1 LVSRLGGFV
10 TRFGSRFRS
19 KTRSGEQQA
28 LKYVKGLIQSRRANM
43 ERMAE
48 LLPETDEQALHHFIS
63 NATWDA
69 RGVIDQVAVDADA
82 ILGGHE
88 DSMLILDDS
97 GFPKKGK
104 HSVGVSRQY
113 CGQSGKVDNC
123 QVGVFGALCHG
134 NTATLVDARLFL
146 PESWIKDGQRCTNA
160 GVPAEEQVRRT
171 KHDLAK
177 ASIAHLRELGVRFR
191 YVGFDA
197 GYGESGVLLRKLDE
211 DGVVFFADVHKSQQ
225 IFIEKPREGAEHS
238 SVLVEEW
245 VAAQPP
251 QAWKQVTLRDGTK
264 GPITVEILH
273 RRIWL
278 RWATD
283 PRAYR
288 WHLIVRREI
297 AAPDDIKYTLSNAPA
312 DLPRQRLAYLQGQR
326 YWVERCFED
335 AKQQVGMGDYQ
346 VRGWNGWHHHMAMVL
361 MAMLFLLETKVALG
375 QEVPVTSAD
384 IEWLLRKMLPTRGN
398 SDEELLHL
406 LERRIRK
413 RTASSPPPP
422 PPNLTK
428 QN

>member
-1 LVSRLGGFV
+1 MVSRLGGFV

-69 RGVIDQVAVDADA
+69 RGVIDQVAMDADA
-82 ILGGHE
+82 ILGGHQ

-134 NTATLVDARLFL
+134 NAATLIDARLFL
-146 PESWIKDGQRCTNA
+146 PESWIKDGKRCTNA

-171 KHDLAK
+171 KHDLAQ
-177 ASIAHLRELGVRFR
+177 ASIAHLRELVSVFATSASTLAT
-191 YVGFDA
+191 V
-197 GYGESGVLLRKLDE
+197 ESGVLLRKLDE
-211 DGVVFFADVHKSQQ
+211 DGVVFFADVHKSQK
-225 IFIEKPREGAEHS
+225 IFIEKPREGAEHA

-245 VAAQPP
+245 VAAQP
-251 QAWKQVTLRDGTK
+251 LRHGK
-264 GPITVEILH
+264 GHPPRRHQGPITVGILR

-384 IEWLLRKMLPTRGN
+384 IEGFSGKCNRGHSTKN
-398 SDEELLHL
+398 SAL
-406 LERRIRK
+406 LESRHSK
-413 RTASSPPPP
+413 RTTSALRHT
-422 PPNLTK
+422 PN
-428 QN
+428 